1 MFLLDTVVVSNLRK
15 PKPHPNLLDWLN
27 AIDPE
32 LVALSAITVFEV
44 KIGILR
50 IAAAGHDRA
59 ARDIQAWLD
68 ELLEVGRVQILP
80 IDTDVAL
87 QYAEL
92 FEAPALK
99 NFLLPNPNSKTPKS
113 GADLIIA
120 STAIVHEATVVT
132 VNAKHFLEIH
142 GLFPLPSLYQPFS
155 GEWLVGG

>member
-15 PKPHPNLLDWLN
+15 PKPHPNLLEWFKT
-27 AIDPE
+27 IDPD
-32 LVALSAITVFEV
+32 LVAISAITVFEV

-50 IAAAGHDRA
+50 IAAAGDEQV
-59 ARDIQAWLD
+59 ARDIQGWLD

-87 QYAEL
+87 KYAEM
-92 FEAPALK
+92 FETSALK
-99 NFLLPNPNSKTPKS
+99 NFLFPDPNSKTPKS

-120 STAIVHEATVVT
+120 STAIVHGASVIT
-132 VNAKHFLEIH
+132 VNAKHFLDIH
-142 GLFPLPSLYQPFS
+142 RLFPLPGLYQPFS